1 VFVFF
6 RMLSPPFLLSFSGFY
21 SQRMPPLPG
30 NKVTVIAGVM
40 AMHRWPSVFF
50 RSGEE
55 DEQCWWPFAFRS
67 LTFWR
72 FCNQAPWINFNWP
85 LDFSTIY
92 IMVLRLQFLAV
103 LTQISPKL

>member
-1 VFVFF
+1 MLLVEWKLPLIFSLVFSFLLPLCFFLPPVFVFF

-55 DEQCWWPFAFRS
+55 DEQC
-67 LTFWR
+67 
-72 FCNQAPWINFNWP
+72 
-85 LDFSTIY
+85 
-92 IMVLRLQFLAV
+92 
-103 LTQISPKL
+103 